1 MGLSLISAAVQQSA
15 TRWVDSHLWLLERS
29 LPWINQADYVANDL
43 SVISSQQL
51 AAQLTVALK
60 PYAGI
65 IYTLHCTVCVLKC
78 NCNQLN
84 LFQSNPNR

>member
-51 AAQLTVALK
+51 AAQLTLALK

-65 IYTLHCTVCVLKC
+65 IYIYYICSVCQNEL
-78 NCNQLN
+78 Q
-84 LFQSNPNR
+84 

>member
-29 LPWINQADYVANDL
+29 LPWINQADYANDF

-65 IYTLHCTVCVLKC
+65 IYYISSVLK
-78 NCNQLN
+78 
-84 LFQSNPNR
+84 

>member
-65 IYTLHCTVCVLKC
+65 IYITLHCVLKC

-84 LFQSNPNR
+84 LFKSNQNR

>member
-65 IYTLHCTVCVLKC
+65 IYILHCTVCVEM
-78 NCNQLN
+78 QL
-84 LFQSNPNR
+84 QST

>member
-29 LPWINQADYVANDL
+29 LPWINQADYSNDF

-65 IYTLHCTVCVLKC
+65 HFSVEM
-78 NCNQLN
+78 NCN
-84 LFQSNPNR
+84 